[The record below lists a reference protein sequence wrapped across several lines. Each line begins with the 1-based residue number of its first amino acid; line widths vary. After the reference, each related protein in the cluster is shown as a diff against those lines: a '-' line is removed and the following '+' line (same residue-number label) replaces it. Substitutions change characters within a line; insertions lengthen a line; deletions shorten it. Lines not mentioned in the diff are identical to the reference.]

1 MPVTREGHRVWRVGD
16 QVNKIVDY
24 SERLFML
31 LLAANFLFSITL
43 NIREQPFLV
52 LLAISELL
60 PVVLILIR
68 RPGQCTQEWLP
79 FIFALLGTAAPLMVR
94 PGGGAAL
101 LIPAALG
108 GMLMLAGLILNVLAK
123 LALWRSFGLA
133 PANRGVRAGGP
144 YRFVRHPMY
153 LGYFLTQLGFLLTN
167 LTIGNAIKYLLAW
180 SMQILRI
187 REEEK
192 FLLQDDAYRELTRSV
207 RFRLVPGIY

>member
-1 MPVTREGHRVWRVGD
+1 M
-16 QVNKIVDY
+16 NKIVDY
-24 SERLFML
+24 GERLLLL
-31 LLAANFLFSITL
+31 LLAASFFYSIGVNL
-43 NIREQPFLV
+43 REQPVLI

-60 PVVLILIR
+60 PVLLILIR

-79 FIFALLGTAAPLMVR
+79 FIIALLGTAAPLMVR
-94 PGGGAAL
+94 PTEGATM
-101 LIPAALG
+101 LIPAAAG
-108 GMLMLAGLILNVLAK
+108 GLLMLAGLALNVLAK
-123 LALWRSFGLA
+123 FALWRSFGLA

-153 LGYFLTQLGFLLTN
+153 LGYFLTQLGFILTN

-192 FLLQDDAYRELTRSV
+192 FLLEDQAYRDLARSV